1 MSVKV
6 AINGYGRI
14 GRALLRILLQN
25 PTYQGI
31 ELVAINDLGD
41 AATLAHL
48 TRYDST
54 FGPLQGELIEQQDHW
69 QAGQHHIRL
78 LAEKD
83 PSRLPWQALG
93 VDLVLE
99 CSGKFKQRAQA
110 AAHLSAGAK
119 RVLVSHPMDDAD
131 LTLVYGVNHQ
141 QLTPAMQIVSNAS
154 CTTNC
159 LAPIAQVLDQLCGI
173 EQGLVT
179 TIHAYTNDQNL
190 LDKTHSDLYRARAA
204 ALSMIPSKTGA
215 AKAVGLV
222 LPHLNGRL
230 DGLAVRVPT
239 PNVSLVDLV
248 AQVIKPVDKP
258 ALEQAFRAA
267 SHSMPKGVL
276 AVSDLPLV
284 SIDYNGNPHSATLD
298 AGQTRVQGNLI
309 KLMAWYDN
317 EWGFAHRMLDV
328 VQHWHQL

>member
-25 PTYQGI
+25 PAYQGI

-54 FGPLQGELIEQQDHW
+54 FGPLLGELIEQQDHW
-69 QAGQHHIRL
+69 QVGPHHIRL

-99 CSGKFKQRAQA
+99 CSGKFKQRVQA

-131 LTLVYGVNHQ
+131 LTFAQAGRMRQARHPVGVVEENEEANMWLGAADGVVTRGPPAQLQAPDDGVQRAGMLRWQWWLFGQWWCHVEADRAQYRLAVALAFRLHPFGDVGQRFGIQSTDEALRGRGVVGCDGVDADMDGVFPGGQPAVGTPGAEADGSENEQ
-141 QLTPAMQIVSNAS
+141 QDQDAELAEHAVAICGGRPF
-154 CTTNC
+154 
-159 LAPIAQVLDQLCGI
+159 LAP
-173 EQGLVT
+173 
-179 TIHAYTNDQNL
+179 AYQ
-190 LDKTHSDLYRARAA
+190 
-204 ALSMIPSKTGA
+204 
-215 AKAVGLV
+215 
-222 LPHLNGRL
+222 
-230 DGLAVRVPT
+230 
-239 PNVSLVDLV
+239 
-248 AQVIKPVDKP
+248 
-258 ALEQAFRAA
+258 
-267 SHSMPKGVL
+267 
-276 AVSDLPLV
+276 
-284 SIDYNGNPHSATLD
+284 
-298 AGQTRVQGNLI
+298 
-309 KLMAWYDN
+309 
-317 EWGFAHRMLDV
+317 
-328 VQHWHQL
+328 

>member
-1 MSVKV
+1 MTIKV

-14 GRALLRILLQN
+14 GRALLRIISQN
-25 PTYQGI
+25 PQYQDL

-41 AATLAHL
+41 AQTLAHL

-54 FGPLQGELIEQQDHW
+54 FGPLHAELSEHDGHWRIGQQ
-69 QAGQHHIRL
+69 HITL

-83 PSRLPWQALG
+83 PSKLPWQALG

-99 CSGKFKQRAQA
+99 CSGKFKQRQQA
-110 AAHLSAGAK
+110 AAHLLAGAK
-119 RVLVSHPMDDAD
+119 RVLASHPMDDAD

-141 QLTPAMQIVSNAS
+141 ALTGAMQVVSNAS

-159 LAPIAQVLDQLCGI
+159 LAPVAHVLDQLCGI
-173 EQGLVT
+173 ESGLIT
-179 TIHAYTNDQNL
+179 TVHAYTNDQNL

-222 LPHLNGRL
+222 LPHLNGKL

-248 AQVIKPVDKP
+248 AQVRTPLDKE
-258 ALEQAFRAA
+258 ALHHGFSQAAA
-267 SHSMPKGVL
+267 AMPHGVL
-276 AVSDLPLV
+276 AVNDLPLV
-284 SIDYNGNPHSATLD
+284 SVDFNGNPHSATLD
-298 AGQTRVQGNLI
+298 SGQTRVQGHLI

-328 VQHWHQL
+328 VQHWQTV